1 MAGRPKSTNART
13 KQYRLR
19 LTEEEYLKLIQ
30 LSKDTGKTRADILR
44 ESLKNYIKKEIK
56 NEDN

>member
-19 LTEEEYLKLIQ
+19 LTEEEYLQLMQ
-30 LSKDTGKTRADILR
+30 LSKDAGKTRADILR